1 MLRVGN
7 LLELGASKFAC
18 EWHGLM
24 QAGPSSCLHAPNPV
38 RAEMDTQ
45 KKRPMGYADLSI
57 VQLKTFA
64 DRGDARA
71 KEELAKRLG
80 MNAAAAPSSRA
91 AGVAPGVGSS
101 SLGRSGAASQ
111 AGVEGR
117 QPTSSGMTEA
127 SVGLRPEPQLQD
139 LPAERFVERSSVEP
153 AQGVPPDARLSTQL
167 ASGSTNGLSANRAAA
182 QASHG
187 AGQIYGN
194 LDQRN
199 STGQTIRSP
208 GQAGEVANMSP
219 QAAAALRQAEA
230 LLAAA
235 SPRLV
240 STPNPTPHGANLLI
254 NDAPGASGCMSPE
267 LLARL
272 EEIARN
278 APDDDE
284 PQPPVFL
291 GLGMMILGAIVA
303 LFGFSVTRGQHGTWY
318 FVACGL
324 AMAASGWLYFKG
336 MKLAVPAYALT
347 CVTAVLWAVYESPT
361 WLEAMLRVG
370 VPLLIAGYVF
380 LPRVRQTLV

>member
-1 MLRVGN
+1 M
-7 LLELGASKFAC
+7 K
-18 EWHGLM
+18 
-24 QAGPSSCLHAPNPV
+24 AGPSSCLHALNPV

-80 MNAAAAPSSRA
+80 MNAAAAPSLHG

-111 AGVEGR
+111 SRNAGD
-117 QPTSSGMTEA
+117 QSTSSGMTEA
-127 SVGLRPEPQLQD
+127 SVGLRPEPQLQGS
-139 LPAERFVERSSVEP
+139 PAEPFVARSSVQP
-153 AQGVPPDARLSTQL
+153 AQGMAPDARLSAQL
-167 ASGSTNGLSANRAAA
+167 ASGSTNGLSASPAAVSAA

-187 AGQIYGN
+187 AGQIFGN

-199 STGQTIRSP
+199 STGQAIRSP
-208 GQAGEVANMSP
+208 GQADEVANMSP

-230 LLAAA
+230 LLVAA

-254 NDAPGASGCMSPE
+254 NDAPGASGTMSPE

-336 MKLAVPAYALT
+336 MKLAVPVYVLT
-347 CVTAVLWAVYESPT
+347 CAMAVLWAVYESPS
-361 WLEAMLRVG
+361 WLEAVLRMA
-370 VPLLIAGYVF
+370 VPLLIAGYAL
-380 LPRVRQTLV
+380 LPQVRERLG